1 VVLRFIGQDRREG
14 GPFKRGSFDMG
25 SIVNEGYRQIALKR
39 VSSKSVRAVGYD
51 PVGFALRVQFRSG
64 EDVVF
69 KGVPVHVYSGLL
81 SAGSKSGYCRDY
93 IERHYPREILADKA
107 ARWWPF
113 NRSRPSAL
121 DAAQRDPADR

>member
-1 VVLRFIGQDRREG
+1 
-14 GPFKRGSFDMG
+14 MG
-25 SIVNEGYRQIALKR
+25 SVVEGYRRIQLKR

-51 PVGFALRVQFRSG
+51 PVGFVLRVQYRSG

-93 IERHYPREILADKA
+93 IERHYPRDILADQA
-107 ARWWPF
+107 TRWWPF
-113 NRSRPSAL
+113 NRARPPAP
-121 DAAQRDPADR
+121 DAAQREPEPTDR

>member
-1 VVLRFIGQDRREG
+1 
-14 GPFKRGSFDMG
+14 MG
-25 SIVNEGYRQIALKR
+25 SIVNGGYRQIALKR

-51 PVGFALRVQFRSG
+51 PVTFALRVQFRHG

-93 IERHYPREILADKA
+93 VERHYPREVLADRPH
-107 ARWWPF
+107 RWWPF
-113 NRSRPSAL
+113 SRLRTPAP
-121 DAAQRDPADR
+121 DAVNVEREPPDS